1 MITGIIIDD
10 MQKNVSMLVT
20 LLQQYCP
27 QVALLGTANNA
38 AAGKKLIEDLNPQLL
53 FLDIQM
59 PYGNGF
65 DLLNSLHEVRPE
77 VIFITAYDQYAINAF
92 RCAALDYLLK
102 PVNIEDLENAVR
114 KAEVRIN
121 ERKVINNYELWLR
134 NLNEK
139 DIAKHT
145 IAFTENGQQYIVQL
159 MDIMYIIAEGSYT
172 HIHAVNKVI
181 VSTKNLKEFESMFPE
196 KFFYRI
202 HHGHMVNKTHVAK
215 IQKGRGGT
223 VVMKDGTTLEIA
235 IRRKEDFLKMF
246 RD

>member
-1 MITGIIIDD
+1 MITAIIIDD

-27 QVALLGTANNA
+27 QVVLLGTANNA
-38 AAGKKLIEDLNPQLL
+38 TEGKKLIEDLNPQLL

-65 DLLNSLHEVRPE
+65 DLLNSLKDIRAE
-77 VIFITAYDQYAINAF
+77 VIFVTAYDQYAINAF
-92 RCAALDYLLK
+92 RYAALDYLLK
-102 PVNIEDLENAVR
+102 PVNIEDLESAVQR
-114 KAEVRIN
+114 AEIRIHEKKATNKYEV
-121 ERKVINNYELWLR
+121 WLR

-145 IAFTENGQQYIVQL
+145 IAFSENGQQHILQL

-172 HIHAVNKVI
+172 HIHAVNKVV
-181 VSTKNLKEFESMFPE
+181 VSTKNLKDFESMFPE
-196 KFFYRI
+196 KFFHRI

-223 VVMKDGTTLEIA
+223 VVMKDGKTLEIA
-235 IRRKEDFLKMF
+235 IRRKDDFLKMF
-246 RD
+246 RE